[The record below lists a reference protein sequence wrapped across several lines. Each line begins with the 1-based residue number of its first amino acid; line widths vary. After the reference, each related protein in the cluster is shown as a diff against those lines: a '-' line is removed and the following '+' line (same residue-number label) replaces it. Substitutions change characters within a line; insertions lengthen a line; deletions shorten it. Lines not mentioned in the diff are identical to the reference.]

1 MPRSSGAKSETQE
14 DAMKMQR
21 RGGGV
26 LCGALLVLGAC
37 ARPGVSP
44 QAMSMQQDAMMVL
57 ATADRGEIEEAQL
70 ALQRAQSPQ
79 VRAYA
84 QRMVQEHTMDLQMQN
99 DMMAMGVKGSAS
111 ADMAGMDHSGSMDHM
126 AMAGGTMTANGR
138 STVESLQR
146 GHQQAMS
153 MLQGMSGAAFDRAYM
168 QRQVDAHSFLLRYT
182 DWLNST
188 QMGMMGSDTTMVG
201 GSLDDGG
208 RWAVP
213 LSCDPGSSPAA
224 PGNGRSEAGNTSAGN
239 RTPLGTCDG
248 VPQRRPMAHRGH
260 RMTNADVVMM
270 NRQAR
275 GMVASHLQMAQQVQ
289 RGTM

>member
-1 MPRSSGAKSETQE
+1 
-14 DAMKMQR
+14 MKLHDW

-44 QAMSMQQDAMMVL
+44 QAMSMQHDAMAVL

-70 ALQRAQSPQ
+70 ALQRAQDPA

-99 DMMAMGVKGSAS
+99 GMMAGTMDGA
-111 ADMAGMDHSGSMDHM
+111 AMHEGMDHPAMMADGSM
-126 AMAGGTMTANGR
+126 ASANGS
-138 STVESLQR
+138 STVASLQR

-153 MLQGMSGAAFDRAYM
+153 MLQGLSGAAFDRAYM
-168 QRQVDAHSFLLRYT
+168 QRQVDAHAYLLRYT
-182 DWLNST
+182 DWLMT
-188 QMGMMGSDTTMVG
+188 AQAPMMGGDTTMVG

-224 PGNGRSEAGNTSAGN
+224 PGNGRSESGNTSAGN
-239 RTPLGTCDG
+239 RTPVGTCNG
-248 VPQRRPMAHRGH
+248 VPQNRPHAGGH
-260 RMTNADVVMM
+260 KLTNADVMGM
-270 NRQAR
+270 NHQVRA
-275 GMVASHLQMAQQVQ
+275 MISSHLQNAQQLMGSL
-289 RGTM
+289 R